1 MMENAHKCSCNSSRG
16 EISIEIFPGKV
27 SPISRLRAA
36 SLVKS
41 DEYDIAALTL
51 LASFF
56 EANSVQ
62 IMKAE
67 IDGKSILP
75 QKMGAE
81 MPVKF
86 SMDESF
92 GLPALCGPPP
102 QTGDL
107 DEISRWAAPL
117 GLWREAIA
125 AIFKSPLGE

>member
-1 MMENAHKCSCNSSRG
+1 MENTHKCSCASSRG
-16 EISIEIFPGKV
+16 EISIEISPGKV
-27 SPISRLRAA
+27 STISRLRAA

-41 DEYDIAALTL
+41 DEYDIAALSL

-56 EANSVQ
+56 ETNGVQ

-86 SMDESF
+86 SMDEGF
-92 GLPALCGPPP
+92 GLPFLCGPPP
-102 QTGDL
+102 QTDDL